1 MNIRKVY
8 LGLIAVLSMALFYEW
23 TSAARADSVV
33 AHLEMAKSENLNARV
48 SDDGLYVY
56 LENELLKLKIAIQ
69 TGAVVESRLKEYGV
83 ENVEGSMG
91 VRVFGT
97 SETET
102 GIFKYYLKTGFTGKS
117 IKYVLS
123 DYGDGFVTLKSE
135 DGDLT
140 KEFGFLPN
148 TYEVVVKDSSN
159 KGVSGKPFAS
169 LYRTRG
175 ESLDLKTAW
184 IEGGIMNSGSYRG
197 VAISSDQDPY
207 MSSRLRGIDEPI
219 SILSRSGWVSFI
231 QKYFFAAL
239 IGSDDYI
246 YNYFAQPADSGIY
259 RMGYTVEKGEAIS
272 LVYSHSH
279 RVFIGPKIRK
289 DLAERADALEL
300 SIDMGWFWFISQPM
314 VWFLDLINEY
324 VGSWALSI
332 IIFTLILKLVLFPV
346 TAKGFV
352 SMAAMR
358 KVGPKMKEIQDRY
371 KDDRQKV
378 SAEVVALYKKEGVN
392 PLGGCLPIVAQM
404 PFFIGFF
411 FALREM
417 VELRHAS
424 FFWISDLSIPDPL
437 FILPVLFGLVMVFTQ
452 KLSPAPP
459 TTDPTQAQIMKLM
472 PVIFS
477 VFFVIFPSGLC
488 LYSVVN
494 SGFSLA
500 QQRYLYKK
508 TGALGGGFDGSGG
521 GG

>member
-378 SAEVVALYKKEGVN
+378 SAEVMALYKKEGVN

>member
-33 AHLEMAKSENLNARV
+33 AHLEMAKSENLKARV

>member
-159 KGVSGKPFAS
+159 RGVSGKPFAS

-346 TAKGFV
+346 TARGFV

-378 SAEVVALYKKEGVN
+378 SAEVMALYKKEGVN

-437 FILPVLFGLVMVFTQ
+437 FILPVMFGLVMVFTQ